1 MSHLNISLLG
11 SFQASLG
18 EEPLVA
24 FESDKARALL
34 AYLAVEADRPHRRD
48 SLAGLLWS
56 DTPEQKARR
65 SLRGALANL
74 RQLLHDQEA
83 QPPYFDITRQTIQF
97 NKHGD
102 YKLDVND
109 FLAGIAESSESQDLA
124 VNRTAAIK
132 AFDLASAVALYRGQF
147 LAGFYLRDAPLFE
160 EWALITRESLQR
172 RALWAMNQL
181 TNCYLDN
188 KDYEQAIWLAGR
200 QVELEPF
207 QEAAHQQ
214 LMWALALNGQR
225 NEALLHYEQFERLL
239 AEELGV
245 TPLDQTKEM
254 VDLLRDGQFSAA
266 PATDLVLRRPPHPVG
281 PCPYRGLSAFR
292 ESDAPFFYGR
302 EAFTGRLAVSITTGA
317 RVAAIVGSSG
327 CGKSSVIFAG
337 LLPKIR
343 AQGEWLICTLRP
355 GNQPFHRL
363 SAVLSPHLEA
373 TDINNNGH
381 LAPQKLLDALQEDAM
396 SLSDAAQ
403 QVLADNPEAQRLL
416 LVIDQFEE
424 LYTLCMDEGLRL
436 QFLKMLTDAA
446 EEGRQG
452 MIAPLALVLALRAD
466 FMGQALSYRPFAD
479 ILNDSAIIL
488 GPMNREELR
497 TVIENPTVQQG
508 AAFEPGLVTRILDDV
523 GEEPGNLPLLEFAL
537 TELWDRLDQG
547 WLTHAAYEEIGKTGG
562 ALAGYAENVYLTLD
576 ENKQADMQRVL
587 VQLVQ
592 PGRRT
597 EDARRLALRH
607 EFSPESWGIVQ
618 YLADKRL
625 VVTGQDEIDSESA
638 ELVHEAL
645 IHNWDRLSSW
655 VNADRSFRLWQEQL
669 RAARR
674 QWEASNYDDGALL
687 RGAPLATAENWLK
700 ERPGDLGELE
710 RRYIEASLKKRQ
722 DRRMSELARQEKE
735 QSLERRSRSLLRV
748 LVMVLALATVISTA
762 MALFARNEAR
772 GAIEASSLGLAA
784 TARQAMGEKDS
795 TSALVMAMAANRIAQ
810 PPLESQRALLEAA
823 YAPGPRKLYSVSEL
837 FGDMGGYPTTI
848 ALMPDGQSAFTGMSD
863 GQIIQWETAAGKEIQ
878 RFYPEQG
885 AESEQDQGN
894 TSSGVNDLAICPDG
908 SLLVAATGDGDVFLW
923 DVNNGREL
931 RRFDGHSGA
940 VHALAITPDGQ
951 FLFSGGQS
959 GFSPRD
965 PGELFLW
972 NLSSGEEVRRFVGL
986 TEMVTNIA
994 LSPDG
999 RTLVVS
1005 AGEVDYTTTPGQVYE
1020 LAAWDVE
1027 SGELI
1032 HQSAIE
1038 RHVTDL
1044 AISPRCE
1051 DPTGLEEEPCDHLAL
1066 SASADHNL
1074 YLWKVATGEDIQ
1086 TLEGHAEVITAV
1098 AFSPD
1103 GRRALSGDDEGILLL
1118 WNLQNGEIIA
1128 RFDLH
1133 TAGITDL
1140 AISPDGRSALATTGD
1155 DQIIL
1160 LDLYNAAELGRFQ
1173 GHEGAVTDVLF
1184 SPGSQQAI
1192 SASGSPDPAAP
1203 IIEEDAIR
1211 LWNLNSGEQVGRLN
1225 WQLNDVFQI
1234 DISPD
1239 GRRLLSGHMYDNTVR
1254 LWDVATGQEIRRF
1267 EGHFAPV
1274 LSVAFSPDGR
1284 YGLSGAIDSLVNIW
1298 DLESGEVVRQL
1309 SGDKEGI
1316 WALAVSQDGRT
1327 ALSGA
1332 DERLV
1337 FLWDLET
1344 GEKIQQ
1350 FAGHTETITGIAF
1363 SPDGR
1368 RAISG
1373 DSEGYIIEWDL
1384 QTGQQIQ
1391 RIAAHGGSGT
1401 IGRTRVAYV
1410 PKSENGSGG
1419 KYALSSGWDGTLALW
1434 DLETGEEIHRFS
1446 GHDSDFIFDIAIS
1459 EDGKT
1464 ALSGGTDST
1473 IIQWQLDMPPLEEL
1487 QAWITTNRYV
1497 RDLSCEE
1504 RSTYQIEPLCE
1515 PDGDQS

>member
-11 SFQASLG
+11 SFQALLG

-56 DTPEQKARR
+56 DTPEHKARR

-97 NKHGD
+97 NRHSD
-102 YKLDVND
+102 HTLDVNS
-109 FLAGIAESSESQDLA
+109 FLTGIVDRSESQNLA
-124 VNRTAAIK
+124 AHQTTTTGISE
-132 AFDLASAVALYRGQF
+132 LASAVALYRGQF

-160 EWALITRESLQR
+160 EWVLITRESLQR
-172 RALWAMNQL
+172 GALWAMSQL
-181 TNCYLDN
+181 TNCYLDG

-225 NEALLHYEQFERLL
+225 NEALLHYEQFEQLL
-239 AEELGV
+239 GDELGV
-245 TPLDQTKEM
+245 RPLDQTIEM
-254 VDLLRDGQFSAA
+254 VNLLRDGQFSAM
-266 PATDLVLRRPPHPVG
+266 PATNLVLRRPPRPVG
-281 PCPYRGLSAFR
+281 SCPYRGLSAFR

-302 EAFTGRLAVSITTGA
+302 EAFTGRLAASITTGA

-562 ALAGYAENVYLTLD
+562 ALAGYAENVYLALD

-687 RGAPLATAENWLK
+687 RGALLATAENWLGEK
-700 ERPGDLGELE
+700 PGDLGELE

-748 LVMVLALATVISTA
+748 LVVVLALATVISA
-762 MALFARNEAR
+762 GMALFARNEAR
-772 GAIEASSLGLAA
+772 QAIEASSLGLAA
-784 TARQAMGEKDS
+784 TARQAMGEKDT

-810 PPLESQRALLEAA
+810 PPQESQRALLEAA
-823 YAPGPRKLYSVSEL
+823 YAPGPRKLYSVGEL
-837 FGDMGGYPTTI
+837 FSDVGGYATTI
-848 ALMPDGQSAFTGMSD
+848 ALTPDGQSAFTGMSD

-972 NLSSGEEVRRFVGL
+972 DLSSGEEVRRFVGL

-1051 DPTGLEEEPCDHLAL
+1051 DPTGLEEEPCNHLAL

-1140 AISPDGRSALATTGD
+1140 AINPDGRSAVATTGD

-1184 SPGSQQAI
+1184 SLGSQQAI